1 MRTNSKIMIQF
12 FSLWVQRYKHLNWI
26 VLDQIM
32 VSGLNFLTGVLL
44 GRFLG
49 VESYGQFVLL
59 YTVLLYVNIF
69 QYSLILAPMMSIA
82 PQVSS
87 DVDQANYFKGMIT
100 LQLLLSFILSLIVLV
115 LGIGTEE
122 WFPAWN
128 LKNNVLPLA
137 LSILFFQLQDWLRR
151 YYFIRGK
158 GKAVFINDVVSY
170 GGQITLLVLLYWFGR
185 LNITDTFWAIA
196 VSSAI
201 AFLIGAMQENLRP
214 AWTYASQVFQR
225 SWESGR
231 DLLLAGQINWAGSQ
245 GILLFGASILG
256 AKAAG
261 GIRAAQNIVGPFN
274 ILFQAMEN
282 IIPIQAAQ
290 HYATKQLA
298 GLTDYLK
305 KVSLLGSL
313 LLALPCVVL
322 VVFSRELMQ
331 LTYGKEYASFS
342 NLIIWQVVIVLIV
355 FFRNQAF
362 YFYRTICFTKI
373 IVLNTIIASV
383 ITFVFTGIFG
393 QRWQEI
399 GIMLALLMGQ
409 VVSLFFLVITLSKY
423 LIKFQNH

>member
-1 MRTNSKIMIQF
+1 MRTNPKIMIQF
-12 FSLWVQRYKHLNWI
+12 FSLWVQRYKHLNWT
-26 VLDQIM
+26 VADQIM
-32 VSGLNFLTGVLL
+32 VSGFNFLTGILL

-49 VESYGQFVLL
+49 VEGYGQFVLL

-87 DVDQANYFKGMIT
+87 DVEQMNYFKGMIT
-100 LQLLLSFILSLIVLV
+100 LQFLLSLFLSLIVVV
-115 LGIGTEE
+115 LGSGIEK
-122 WFPAWN
+122 WLPSWN
-128 LKNNVLPLA
+128 LQNNVLPLA

-185 LNITDTFWAIA
+185 LNITNTFWAIA

-201 AFLIGAMQENLRP
+201 AFLMGAMQENLGP
-214 AWTYASQVFQR
+214 AWTHASQVFKR

-290 HYATKQLA
+290 HYATKQLT
-298 GLTDYLK
+298 GLIDYLK
-305 KVSLLGSL
+305 KVSILGSL
-313 LLALPCVVL
+313 LLAVPCVILAVL
-322 VVFSRELMQ
+322 SRELMQ
-331 LTYGKEYASFS
+331 LTYGEEYASFS
-342 NLIIWQVVIVLIV
+342 SLILWQLGLVIIG

-362 YFYRTICFTKI
+362 YFYRTIYLTKI
-373 IVLNTIIASV
+373 IVLNTIIASI

-393 QRWQEI
+393 HSWQEI

-409 VVSLFFLVITLSKY
+409 AVSLIFLIVTIYKY
-423 LIKFQNH
+423 LINSKIN

>member
-1 MRTNSKIMIQF
+1 
-12 FSLWVQRYKHLNWI
+12 
-26 VLDQIM
+26 
-32 VSGLNFLTGVLL
+32 
-44 GRFLG
+44 
-49 VESYGQFVLL
+49 
-59 YTVLLYVNIF
+59 
-69 QYSLILAPMMSIA
+69 
-82 PQVSS
+82 
-87 DVDQANYFKGMIT
+87 
-100 LQLLLSFILSLIVLV
+100 
-115 LGIGTEE
+115 
-122 WFPAWN
+122 
-128 LKNNVLPLA
+128 
-137 LSILFFQLQDWLRR
+137 
-151 YYFIRGK
+151 
-158 GKAVFINDVVSY
+158 
-170 GGQITLLVLLYWFGR
+170 
-185 LNITDTFWAIA
+185 
-196 VSSAI
+196 
-201 AFLIGAMQENLRP
+201 
-214 AWTYASQVFQR
+214 VFQR

-383 ITFVFTGIFG
+383 ITFLFTGIFG